1 MNKILVS
8 PSHHGIKTKQPF
20 QAAFV
25 ISALARAFISI
36 CQRQPENPF
45 FRFQAAFALQCAP
58 FVSRFPSKAA

>member
-8 PSHHGIKTKQPF
+8 PSPF

-25 ISALARAFISI
+25 IFALAAVLISI

-45 FRFQAAFALQCAP
+45 FRFQAAFGLQCAP